1 MATLAQKSQRPAAVA
16 VKEGE
21 GALAWLETPEVRE
34 KLGELCRDCP
44 WATCFQGWA
53 FITTWYRCYQATS
66 EPVLLY
72 QEDDERFT
80 GFFALARDR
89 QTGRLLVAGDHQAE
103 YQGWLALPD
112 DGDSFL
118 QAALLT
124 IGERYRPDQ
133 LHLRYLP
140 ANAPTAWIE
149 TPLTSG
155 ALVEQRL
162 HQRPLFSLADPKAIA
177 DSLRKKANKSRLN
190 RLKRQGEVTLR
201 HLETRAELEA
211 VIDEIIEG
219 YDLRQGAANGVCP
232 FTDDPQKRRFHLDLM
247 AHPGLMQASVLT
259 VGDRIAA
266 AHLGL
271 HDGDSVAV
279 GIFGHAPA
287 FGKHSPGKFLMLM
300 LGAELAARGK
310 AWLDLTPGGAWK
322 DRFATEHDQ
331 VLELTIF
338 FTRSQARRR
347 QATDTA
353 FAAARSSLALIGAT
367 PDDARRL
374 VSRLRRG
381 PLFGQNR
388 TPDAPVI
395 YCRPCSGAA
404 GAAGTASARGDDA
417 ETSDIARNRTRDL
430 LHFDPKGGAQNRK
443 AFLAAAEEHLANGDH
458 LYSRL
463 DDGRLTQAVWRG
475 DGDAPGGG
483 NVPGVFPTLPGKTVW
498 IDFQAMAADR
508 PGLDERCI
516 RAILDDVA
524 GEGEGEG
531 DQLAIAVA
539 ADDASACRQLE
550 ALDFKPWT
558 SDRAQP

>member
-1 MATLAQKSQRPAAVA
+1 MATLAMESQRPPPA

-21 GALAWLETPEVRE
+21 AALAWLEEPTVRDR
-34 KLGELCRDCP
+34 LGALCRDCP

-72 QEDDERFT
+72 CEDGERLT

-89 QTGRLLVAGDHQAE
+89 QTGRLAVAGDHQAE

-118 QAALLT
+118 QAALST

-133 LHLRYLP
+133 LRLRYLP
-140 ANAPTAWIE
+140 AKAPMGWIE
-149 TPLTSG
+149 TPLASG
-155 ALVEQRL
+155 ALVERRL
-162 HQRPLFSLADPKAIA
+162 HQRPLFSLADPKAIK

-201 HLETRAELEA
+201 HLETRPALEA

-232 FTDDPQKRRFHLDLM
+232 FTDDAQKRRFHLDLM

-279 GIFGHAPA
+279 GVFGHAPA

-300 LGAELAARGK
+300 LGAELAELGK

-322 DRFATEHDQ
+322 DRFATDHDQ
-331 VLELTIF
+331 VLEVTVF
-338 FTRSQARRR
+338 FTRSLARKR
-347 QATDTA
+347 QATETVL
-353 FAAARSSLALIGAT
+353 AAARSSLALVGAT
-367 PDDARRL
+367 PDDARRFARNFSL
-374 VSRLRRG
+374 G

-388 TPDAPVI
+388 AAGAPAL
-395 YCRPCSGAA
+395 YYRPCSGAA
-404 GAAGTASARGDDA
+404 GSPGDDA

-430 LHFDPKGGAQNRK
+430 LRFDPKDGTQSRK
-443 AFLAAAEEHLANGDH
+443 AFLAAAEAHLANGDH
-458 LYSRL
+458 LYSRI

-475 DGDAPGGG
+475 GAPGGDNAPSGDAPGG
-483 NVPGVFPTLPGKTVW
+483 FAALPGKTVW
-498 IDFQAMAADR
+498 LDCQATAADR
-508 PGLDERCI
+508 QGLDERSLQ
-516 RAILDDVA
+516 AILDDVA
-524 GEGEGEG
+524 GEAER
-531 DQLAIAVA
+531 LAVTVA
-539 ADDASACRQLE
+539 ADDAGTCRHLE
-550 ALDFKPWT
+550 ALGFRLWT
-558 SDRAQP
+558 SDHARP